1 MIQTDNPPETTGF
14 MRLPQVLEVIPV
26 SKSTWWAGIKTGRFP
41 KPYRLSPGITVWRR
55 EDVMNVLHSAKQ
67 D

>member
-1 MIQTDNPPETTGF
+1 MIQTDSIPETTGF

-55 EDVMNVLHSAKQ
+55 EDVMSVLQNAKQ